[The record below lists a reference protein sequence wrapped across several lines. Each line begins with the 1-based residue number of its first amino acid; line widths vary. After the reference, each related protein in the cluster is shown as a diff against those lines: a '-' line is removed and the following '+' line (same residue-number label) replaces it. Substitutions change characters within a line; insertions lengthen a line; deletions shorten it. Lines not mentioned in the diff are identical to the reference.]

1 MFLSLTFACLWQ
13 LHVCGYFSRIIHTWH
28 INALRHINVF
38 NGSMQTLSE
47 SRNGQFQRC
56 LKSAF
61 IEIVFRYTFVRIFLP
76 MQRYKKRWK
85 CCKKI
90 LDKCLNL
97 WNFCTFK
104 RLNGSLLCLFV
115 FVYLYK
121 AVFCASTTLR
131 CLPKKHAVTWWFATC
146 WDFLLCYLLRPL
158 FGYLLRPVALWFVD
172 VCCLCDKKELHG
184 FTTMQLKT

>member
-1 MFLSLTFACLWQ
+1 MFMSLTFRDHWPSL
-13 LHVCGYFSRIIHTWH
+13 VCGHNLHAPYLDI
-28 INALRHINVF
+28 
-38 NGSMQTLSE
+38 SMSLMVYVDPLWKP
-47 SRNGQFQRC
+47 NGQFQRC

-146 WDFLLCYLLRPL
+146 WGFLLCYLLRPL

>member
-1 MFLSLTFACLWQ
+1 MFLSSTVSCLWLLFTHNPYMTHQ
-13 LHVCGYFSRIIHTWH
+13 CSMTHV
-28 INALRHINVF
+28 NVV

-76 MQRYKKRWK
+76 MQRYKKHWK
-85 CCKKI
+85 RCKKI
-90 LDKCLNL
+90 LDKCSNL

-131 CLPKKHAVTWWFATC
+131 YLPKEHVVTWWFATC
-146 WDFLLCYLLRPL
+146 WGPLFCYLLRFVVLL
-158 FGYLLRPVALWFVD
+158 FAGFCSFASCWYG
-172 VCCLCDKKELHG
+172 KKRAARFHNHAAQNLNN
-184 FTTMQLKT
+184 Q

>member
-1 MFLSLTFACLWQ
+1 MFMSSTVSCLWLLFTHNPYMTHQ
-13 LHVCGYFSRIIHTWH
+13 CSMTHV
-28 INALRHINVF
+28 NVF

-76 MQRYKKRWK
+76 MQRYKKHWK
-85 CCKKI
+85 RCKKI
-90 LDKCLNL
+90 LDKCSNL

-131 CLPKKHAVTWWFATC
+131 YLPKEHVVTWWFATC
-146 WDFLLCYLLRPL
+146 WGPLFCYLLRFVVLL
-158 FGYLLRPVALWFVD
+158 FAE
-172 VCCLCDKKELHG
+172 VCSFASCWYGKKRAARFHNHAAQNLNN
-184 FTTMQLKT
+184 Q

>member
-1 MFLSLTFACLWQ
+1 MFMSLTFRDHWPSL
-13 LHVCGYFSRIIHTWH
+13 VCGHNSHAPYLDI
-28 INALRHINVF
+28 
-38 NGSMQTLSE
+38 SMSLMVYVDPLWKP
-47 SRNGQFQRC
+47 NGQFQRC

-61 IEIVFRYTFVRIFLP
+61 IEIVFRYTFVRIFLL

-90 LDKCLNL
+90 LDKCSNL

-115 FVYLYK
+115 FVYLK

-146 WDFLLCYLLRPL
+146 WGFLLCYLLRPL
-158 FGYLLRPVALWFVD
+158 FGYLLRSVALWFVD

>member
-1 MFLSLTFACLWQ
+1 MSVATFP
-13 LHVCGYFSRIIHTWH
+13 RIIHTW
-28 INALRHINVF
+28 HINVF

-61 IEIVFRYTFVRIFLP
+61 IEIVFRYTFVIIFLP
-76 MQRYKKRWK
+76 MQRYKKHWK
-85 CCKKI
+85 RCKKI
-90 LDKCLNL
+90 LDKCSNL

-131 CLPKKHAVTWWFATC
+131 YLPKERVVTWWFATC
-146 WDFLLCYLLRPL
+146 WGPLFCYLLRFVVSL
-158 FGYLLRPVALWFVD
+158 FAG
-172 VCCLCDKKELHG
+172 VCSFASCWYGKKRAARFHNHAAQNLNN
-184 FTTMQLKT
+184 Q